1 MKSEKGQL
9 LSMHAIMM
17 VTILA
22 ITGFIY
28 DAGAVY
34 IGKQKTQLI
43 IREAIIVGTKYLP
56 DDSDKALSEVNS
68 FIIASSENPAN
79 FNIHLRSDHRAI
91 AIEKNSTVD
100 TVFWKVVGIKKLY
113 YKNEEMAF
121 VNENEIDVLE
131 GLIPVAIDVS
141 YFGGYSAN
149 QTYQLPVSPYTA
161 LSIARYYSDS
171 NGNTGSQIEEGY
183 QTPVYLDETLTKKPG
198 MSKGYLNNFRD
209 RIEAN
214 PIVYMPVVSYSSSY
228 GEILGFVKFEVIDIF
243 KNSSSLYLEGEFL
256 GQSMDYQQLTTDI
269 APFYIYNRKF
279 VKNILPEQRWY

>member
-34 IGKQKTQLI
+34 VEKQKTQLI

-56 DDSDKALSEVNS
+56 NDTAKALSEVNS
-68 FIIASSENPAN
+68 FIIASSEDPADY
-79 FNIHLRSDHRAI
+79 NIHIRSDYKAI
-91 AIEKNSTVD
+91 AIEKNSTMD
-100 TVFWKVVGIKKLY
+100 TVFWQVVGMKKLDY
-113 YKNEEMAF
+113 ENEEMAF

-131 GLIPVAIDVS
+131 GLIPVALDVS

-149 QTYQLPVSPYTA
+149 QTYQLPVSPYSA

-171 NGNTGSQIEEGY
+171 KGDTASQIEEGY
-183 QTPVYLDETLTKKPG
+183 QTPVYLDETLIKKPG
-198 MSKGYLNNFRD
+198 MSKGYLNNFSD
-209 RIEAN
+209 RIANN
-214 PIVYMPVVSYSSSY
+214 PIVYMPVVSYTETY
-228 GEILGFVKFEVIDIF
+228 GEILGFVQFEVSDIF
-243 KNSSSLYLEGEFL
+243 KDSTSLYLEGEFL